1 MRRMEQR
8 WCSHRLG
15 GTFRAAQ
22 VGFDLD
28 DQIGHQRPRPPC
40 DVDRAAR
47 VKVDSRRTYGS
58 TLTGL
63 ATTRSMWPASWRLG
77 HQPLWRISSGARA
90 QAPQVRQTKSVKR
103 SGGGCRGG
111 RYLLGMRADHSRGGA
126 PGGPGDATSASAPTP
141 ICLSG
146 SRVLREERQGSGG
159 LRTLSS
165 SRRSR
170 FSTRIPRYPRK
181 SNQTARRGSLWGIWV
196 RACRRAPRLAA
207 CPGVTE
213 GRRERGA
220 LSGRRL
226 PTPGSYEV
234 SWRWTDS

>member
-1 MRRMEQR
+1 MEQR

-47 VKVDSRRTYGS
+47 VKVDSRRTYGDAY
-58 TLTGL
+58 GL
-63 ATTRSMWPASWRLG
+63 GENAVDVAGVVASGAPAVVEDLLRRKSPGPAS
-77 HQPLWRISSGARA
+77 SE
-90 QAPQVRQTKSVKR
+90 TKSVKR

-146 SRVLREERQGSGG
+146 SRVLRE
-159 LRTLSS
+159 
-165 SRRSR
+165 
-170 FSTRIPRYPRK
+170 
-181 SNQTARRGSLWGIWV
+181 
-196 RACRRAPRLAA
+196 
-207 CPGVTE
+207 
-213 GRRERGA
+213 
-220 LSGRRL
+220 
-226 PTPGSYEV
+226 
-234 SWRWTDS
+234 